1 MHFSLYGE
9 SKSRLE
15 KTRLLNEESCNVTSD
30 IREYCKTPAK
40 VHLAM
45 SNKNARGEGP
55 SAALGF
61 TSPAREREDLD
72 PRKGRS
78 AHSFEEIFYS
88 NKIAV
93 V

>member
-9 SKSRLE
+9 RKSRLE
-15 KTRLLNEESCNVTSD
+15 KTRLLNEESCNVTSA
-30 IREYCKTPAK
+30 IHEYCKAPAK
-40 VHLAM
+40 VHLTM
-45 SNKNARGEGP
+45 SHKNARGEGP
-55 SAALGF
+55 STALGF
-61 TSPAREREDLD
+61 TPPARGRQDLD

-78 AHSFEEIFYS
+78 SHYFEEIFYS

>member
-9 SKSRLE
+9 PKSRFE
-15 KTRLLNEESCNVTSD
+15 KTRLLNEESCNVTSA
-30 IREYCKTPAK
+30 IRECCRAPAK

-45 SNKNARGEGP
+45 SNKNAWEQGP
-55 SAALGF
+55 SVALGF
-61 TSPAREREDLD
+61 TSPARESEDLD

>member
-1 MHFSLYGE
+1 LHFSLYGE
-9 SKSRLE
+9 PKSRLE
-15 KTRLLNEESCNVTSD
+15 KTRLPKEESCNVTSA
-30 IREYCKTPAK
+30 IRECCRAPAK
-40 VHLAM
+40 VHLTM
-45 SNKNARGEGP
+45 SNKNALGEG
-55 SAALGF
+55 SSVALGF
-61 TSPAREREDLD
+61 TSLEKGRQDLD

>member
-9 SKSRLE
+9 PKSRLE
-15 KTRLLNEESCNVTSD
+15 KTSLLDEESCNITSA

-40 VHLAM
+40 VHFTM

-61 TSPAREREDLD
+61 TSPEKGRQDLD

-78 AHSFEEIFYS
+78 AHYFEEIFY
-88 NKIAV
+88 
-93 V
+93 